1 MILEDEVLYI
11 HFHFIDEKTPWND
24 SSMIRRFN
32 DCHSSNYMKRVKFIL
47 IIKLSEAPCFTENN
61 CDLF

>member
-11 HFHFIDEKTPWND
+11 HFHFIDEKTPW
-24 SSMIRRFN
+24 
-32 DCHSSNYMKRVKFIL
+32 NYMKRVKFIL